1 HTKEIACVQT
11 QCPNNYRTG
20 REKDGLYYYGRGYI
34 QLTWLENYANCSL
47 DLYGDMRLVD
57 NPDLVSDTEEGA
69 WGSAF
74 WYWNKYVHD
83 IPEIKDGQFGHTT
96 MAINGPLECNGPY
109 KMKAFKRFVIYS
121 KIFEVFKLSKPSPKQ
136 NGCYP
141 MIDHIDADNVEE
153 GATYFAVCKP
163 TGFYRR
169 QPGMY
174 HWCNDNCNDNGPNCP
189 DNMCKCP
196 DDLYRYHT
204 IMKEKKII

>member
-1 HTKEIACVQT
+1 
-11 QCPNNYRTG
+11 
-20 REKDGLYYYGRGYI
+20 
-34 QLTWLENYANCSL
+34 
-47 DLYGDMRLVD
+47 
-57 NPDLVSDTEEGA
+57 
-69 WGSAF
+69 
-74 WYWNKYVHD
+74 
-83 IPEIKDGQFGHTT
+83 